1 VQIWQS
7 NCSGRRVLRAP
18 MDASKEQF
26 NAVNG
31 RSLIQILLLL
41 VGNDMPLLGLRRRIG
56 EYGRMRM

>member
-1 VQIWQS
+1 MQIWQS

-31 RSLIQILLLL
+31 RSLIQVLVLLH
-41 VGNDMPLLGLRRRIG
+41 GNDLR
-56 EYGRMRM
+56 

>member
-31 RSLIQILLLL
+31 RSLIQVLVLLH
-41 VGNDMPLLGLRRRIG
+41 GNDLRYFAASASNWRVR
-56 EYGRMRM
+56 